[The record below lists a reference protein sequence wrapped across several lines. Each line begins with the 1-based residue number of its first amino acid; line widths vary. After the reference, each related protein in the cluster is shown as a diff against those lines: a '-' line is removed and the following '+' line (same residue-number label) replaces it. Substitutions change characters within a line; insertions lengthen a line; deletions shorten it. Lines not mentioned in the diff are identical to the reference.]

1 MSDDMNA
8 EPGAPAATAEERVVP
23 LSGMKGMIAQKMV
36 ESLSQGAQLTHHAS
50 CDVSNLMRRKEL
62 LAEQGIKIS
71 VEDALIDAVITTL
84 KSHPGM
90 NGYVTQKEITVLP
103 QMNIGVAVAL
113 PGDLLVAPAMLNADA
128 MSLSDRA
135 LARKDLI
142 ARAKTNKLSVTEM
155 TKGTFTISNLGLS
168 RVQHFTPILP
178 APQIGM
184 LGIGEIRRQYWDSES
199 GELEIRPI
207 MGLSLTFDH
216 RAVNGGPAAEF
227 LSDLCR
233 TIEQATV

>member
-1 MSDDMNA
+1 MTDDVSESPGGNA
-8 EPGAPAATAEERVVP
+8 LEERVIP

-36 ESLSQGAQLTHHAS
+36 ESLSTKAQLTHQAS
-50 CDVSNLMRRKEL
+50 CDVTNLMRRKTL

-71 VEDALIDAVITTL
+71 VEDALIDAVITTI
-84 KSHPGM
+84 KKHPGI
-90 NGYVTQKEITVLP
+90 NGYVTDKEITVLP
-103 QMNIGVAVAL
+103 YMHIGVAVAL
-113 PGDLLVAPAMLNADA
+113 EGDLLVAPAILNADA

-135 LARKDLI
+135 LARKDVI
-142 ARAKTNKLSVTEM
+142 ARARGNKLSVTEM
-155 TKGTFTISNLGLS
+155 TKGTFTLSNLGLS

-184 LGIGEIRRQYWDSES
+184 LGIGEIRKQYWEVES

-216 RAVNGGPAAEF
+216 RAINGGPAADF

-233 TIEQATV
+233 TIELDA

>member
-1 MSDDMNA
+1 MSDDVKA
-8 EPGAPAATAEERVVP
+8 GEGATVAEERVIP
-23 LSGMKGMIAQKMV
+23 LSGMKGMIAGKMV
-36 ESLSQGAQLTHHAS
+36 ESLSKGAQLTHHAS
-50 CDVSNLMRRKEL
+50 CDVTNLMRRKAL

-90 NGYVTQKEITVLP
+90 NGYVTEKEITNVP
-103 QMNIGVAVAL
+103 HMNIGVAVAL
-113 PGDLLVAPAMLNADA
+113 PGDLLVAPAILNADS
-128 MSLSDRA
+128 MPLSDRA
-135 LARKDLI
+135 VARKDLI
-142 ARAKTNKLSVTEM
+142 ARAKANKLSVTEM
-155 TKGTFTISNLGLS
+155 TKGTFTLSNLGLS

-184 LGIGEIRRQYWDSES
+184 LGIGEIRRQYWDTGSD
-199 GELEIRPI
+199 ELEVRPI

-227 LSDLCR
+227 LSDLCT
-233 TIEQATV
+233 TIEQATG